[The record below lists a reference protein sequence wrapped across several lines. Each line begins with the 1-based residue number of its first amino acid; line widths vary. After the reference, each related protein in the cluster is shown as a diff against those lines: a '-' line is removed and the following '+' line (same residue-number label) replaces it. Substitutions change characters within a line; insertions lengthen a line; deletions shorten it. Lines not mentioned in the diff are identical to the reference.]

1 LRALIVDDEPQAV
14 ERVAELL
21 AIETDVE
28 VVGAFG
34 GPREALERAA
44 GLEPD
49 VAFVDMQM
57 PDMDG
62 LTLAR
67 ALRGSTRGLDIVFI
81 TGHEHYAVGA
91 FDVAAADYLLK
102 PIQPKRFHAAVER
115 LRARTAP
122 PVRSREL
129 SVRSRELSALLYPQ
143 RIMVKDAQRTTIV
156 DVADIDWIVA
166 AGNYSELHL
175 GSGGSV
181 LLREPLAHLA
191 ARLDEGRF
199 VQIHRTMVV
208 NLDRVAAIESTFRR
222 EQIVTLRSG
231 VRLTVA
237 ASRAAALDAA
247 LRGREPAA

>member
-1 LRALIVDDEPQAV
+1 MRALIVDDEPQAV

-81 TGHEHYAVGA
+81 TGHEHYAVAA
-91 FDVAAADYLLK
+91 FDLAAADYLLK

-115 LRARTAP
+115 VRARTLQ
-122 PVRSREL
+122 PVRSRDL
-129 SVRSRELSALLYPQ
+129 SPLLYPQ
-143 RIMVKDAQRTTIV
+143 RIMVREAQRTTIV

-231 VRLTVA
+231 MRLTVA
-237 ASRAAALDAA
+237 ASRASALDAA
-247 LRGREPAA
+247 LRRREPAG